1 MVLKF
6 IKVHAHNF
14 ACYDDAELTLTDM
27 GYTIVSGKNNN
38 SSDNAVSN
46 GSGKSS
52 IFNAICFAITGETTQ
67 GLSNNIENIYANPK
81 DCWVELHF
89 FADDDEFVIRRIKTP
104 KSDLKIYINGE
115 DRSGKGIRDSQQI
128 LNSYLPDVTS
138 QLLGSIIILGQGL
151 PYRFTYKD
159 PGARKQLLERL
170 TKSDYMVQ
178 SVKEKL
184 ESRKDELKVQLRSF
198 EDNDIANKTKTK
210 MYLER
215 LDVIKK
221 DIDEYELDSS
231 EGSIDDRLIDIKQ
244 VILSYSDEAIKLQE
258 SKEEIEFNINLL
270 NEKKTNETIK
280 YSNKLSLDLKDIDSS
295 INETYKLLVDKK
307 SEINS
312 LSKEIDKLDSVTD
325 ICPTCGQ
332 KINNV
337 HKIDTTNLKLKLN
350 SLQEDLKVITKS
362 YNNLLNNKDQ
372 LTLENKNEL
381 DIIYKDIDCKLDDL
395 KNKLNENIKKFNN
408 NSKMSQ
414 SLIAEELRLKSLQE
428 NYTKLLNE
436 FNQTSFK
443 IDELKIEKNNIND
456 NIKNINEHLNVVQSL
471 ITLAKREFRS
481 VLLENIVRY
490 LDKKAKEY
498 SLEVFG
504 AELITIETD
513 ENYINV
519 IFSGKYYEALSGG
532 EKQKVDII
540 IQLALRDLLSN
551 QLNVHSNILVMD
563 EVLDFLDEKGADAIL
578 RLIQNYTTDVES
590 IFMISH
596 RVEKLNISYDTI
608 LEVIKDSNNVSSI
621 FIR

>member
-14 ACYDDAELTLTDM
+14 SCYDDAELTLTDM

-67 GLSNNIENIYANPK
+67 GLSNNIENIYANPN

-89 FADDDEFVIRRIKTP
+89 FADDDEFIIKRIKTP

-115 DRSGKGIRDSQQI
+115 DRSGKGIRDSQQ
-128 LNSYLPDVTS
+128 LLDGYLPDVTS

-178 SVKEKL
+178 TVKEKL
-184 ESRKDELKVQLRSF
+184 ESRKDELKLKLRSY
-198 EDNDIANKTKTK
+198 EDSDIENKTKTK

-215 LDVIKK
+215 LDAIKK
-221 DIDEYELDSS
+221 DLDECELDSS
-231 EGSIDDRLIDIKQ
+231 EGSIDDRIIDIKQ
-244 VILSYSDEAIKLQE
+244 VILAYNDEAIKLQDNK
-258 SKEEIEFNINLL
+258 SSIEFEINKL
-270 NEKKTNETIK
+270 NEEKTNATIK
-280 YSNKLSLDLKDIDSS
+280 YSNELSLKLKTLDLDIND
-295 INETYKLLVDKK
+295 TYKLVVDKK

-312 LSKEIDKLDSVTD
+312 LKKDINSLDSVTD

-332 KINNV
+332 KISNV
-337 HKIDTTNLKLKLN
+337 HKIDTTNLKEHLSKLKNEL
-350 SLQEDLKVITKS
+350 SLLETNYS
-362 YNNLLNNKDQ
+362 NLLKNKDEI
-372 LTLENKNEL
+372 TLENKNEL
-381 DIIYKDIDCKLDDL
+381 NNVYTNIDVKLDDL
-395 KNKLNENIKKFNN
+395 KKQLVNITKKFNN
-408 NSKMSQ
+408 NTKMQQ
-414 SLIAEELRLKSLQE
+414 SLIAEELRLKTLQD
-428 NYTKLLNE
+428 NYIKLIKE
-436 FNQTSFK
+436 YDQVA
-443 IDELKIEKNNIND
+443 LKIEVLKTEKNNIND
-456 NIKNINEHLNVVQSL
+456 NIKDINEHLSVVQSL

-481 VLLENIVRY
+481 VLLANIVKY

-519 IFSGKYYEALSGG
+519 MFSGKYYEALSGG

-540 IQLALRDLLSN
+540 IQLALRDLLSK

>member
-14 ACYDDAELTLTDM
+14 ACYEDVELSLTDM

-52 IFNAICFAITGETTQ
+52 IFNAISFAITGETTQ
-67 GLSNNIENIYANPK
+67 GLSNNIENIYANPN

-89 FADDDEFVIRRIKTP
+89 FADDDEFVIKRFKTP
-104 KSDLKIYINGE
+104 KSDLKIFINGE

-128 LNSYLPDVTS
+128 LDSYLPDVTS

-178 SVKEKL
+178 AVKEKL
-184 ESRKDELKVQLRSF
+184 ESRKDELKLQLRSF
-198 EDNDIANKTKTK
+198 EDNEIANKTKTK
-210 MYLER
+210 MYRER

-221 DIDEYELDSS
+221 DIDEYESDSS
-231 EGSIDDRLIDIKQ
+231 EGSIEDKILDIKS
-244 VILSYSDEAIKLQE
+244 IIISYNDQLIKLQE
-258 SKEEIEFNINLL
+258 DKDLYESRINVL
-270 NEKKTNETIK
+270 NENKANETIK
-280 YSNKLSLDLKDIDSS
+280 NSNKLSESLKELDLA
-295 INETYKLLVDKK
+295 INNSYKNMADEEAKVK
-307 SEINS
+307 SLKIEIT
-312 LSKEIDKLDSVTD
+312 KLDAITD

-337 HKIDTTNLKLKLN
+337 HKIDTTELKLKLA
-350 SLQEDLKVITKS
+350 S
-362 YNNLLNNKDQ
+362 YQGGLDQ
-372 LTLENKNEL
+372 LKLNYSQLLADKDTIIGNNKNEI
-381 DIIYKDIDCKLDDL
+381 DKVYKEIDDEIFNLKESL
-395 KNKLNENIKKFNN
+395 KNVNKNFNN
-408 NSKMSQ
+408 INNMINSLMK
-414 SLIAEELRLKSLQE
+414 EELRLTSLQD
-428 NYTKLLNE
+428 NYTKLIKE
-436 FNQTSFK
+436 YDQVT
-443 IDELKIEKNNIND
+443 LKIEELRTEKNNIND
-456 NIKNINEHLNVVQSL
+456 NIKDINEHLSVVQSL

-481 VLLENIVRY
+481 VLLANIVKY

-519 IFSGKYYEALSGG
+519 MFSGKYYEALSGG

-540 IQLALRDLLSN
+540 IQLALRDLLSK

-578 RLIQNYTTDVES
+578 RLIQNYTTDVDS

>member
-1 MVLKF
+1 MILKF

-198 EDNDIANKTKTK
+198 EDNDIANKTKMK

-258 SKEEIEFNINLL
+258 SKDEIEFNINLL

-280 YSNKLSLDLKDIDSS
+280 YSNKLSLNLKDIDSN

-350 SLQEDLKVITKS
+350 SLQEELKVITTN

-381 DIIYKDIDCKLDDL
+381 DIIYKDIDYKLNDL

-414 SLIAEELRLKSLQE
+414 SLITEELRLKSLQE

-436 FNQTSFK
+436 FNQTSSK

-456 NIKNINEHLNVVQSL
+456 NIKNINEHLSVVQSL

>member
-14 ACYDDAELTLTDM
+14 ACYEDVELTLTDM
-27 GYTIVSGKNNN
+27 GYTVVSGKNNN

-67 GLSNNIENIYANPK
+67 GLSNNIENIYANPN

-115 DRSGKGIRDSQQI
+115 DRSGKGIRDSQQ
-128 LNSYLPDVTS
+128 LLDSYLPDVTS

-184 ESRKDELKVQLRSF
+184 EARKDELKLQLRSY
-198 EDNDIANKTKTK
+198 EDTDIANKTKTK

-221 DIDEYELDSS
+221 DLDEYELDSS
-231 EGSIDDRLIDIKQ
+231 EGSIDDRISDIKQ
-244 VILSYSDEAIKLQE
+244 AILSYNDEIIKLQND
-258 SKEEIEFNINLL
+258 KEQLENKISILNENKANETVKNSNELSLELQMIDKNIN
-270 NEKKTNETIK
+270 
-280 YSNKLSLDLKDIDSS
+280 DL
-295 INETYKLLVDKK
+295 YKVLVDKK
-307 SEINS
+307 SEVNS
-312 LSKEIDKLDSVTD
+312 LNKEITKLEAVSD

-332 KINNV
+332 KIINV
-337 HKIDTTNLKLKLN
+337 HKIDTKNLRDKL
-350 SLQEDLKVITKS
+350 DL
-362 YNNLLNNKDQ
+362 L
-372 LTLENKNEL
+372 KNEL
-381 DIIYKDIDCKLDDL
+381 SNINNEYE
-395 KNKLNENIKKFNN
+395 NKLNEKDKIILNNKTNLNVIINNIDIQLNDLKDLLNKNIKKISSTTKIN
-408 NSKMSQ
+408 Q
-414 SLIAEELRLKSLQE
+414 SLIKEELRLSGLQE
-428 NYTKLLNE
+428 NYTKLINELNSTNE
-436 FNQTSFK
+436 K
-443 IDELKIEKNNIND
+443 IEELKSEKIIITNNIKD
-456 NIKNINEHLNVVQSL
+456 TNEHLSVVQSL

-490 LDKKAKEY
+490 IDKKAKEY

-504 AELITIETD
+504 AELISIKTD

-519 IFSGKYYEALSGG
+519 MFSNKYYEALSGG
-532 EKQKVDII
+532 EKQKIDII

-551 QLNVHSNILVMD
+551 QLNIHSNILVMD

-578 RLIQNYTTDVES
+578 RLIQDYTTDIDS